1 MVDGLFNSK
10 GAYKIMS
17 SDEEADEGF
26 LTHPYSWESDSFKKI
41 KESLDKTY
49 LDICP
54 ARSKR
59 LLQKRIRG
67 SVKEQDIPKVS
78 SEFSWIFQ

>member
-1 MVDGLFNSK
+1 
-10 GAYKIMS
+10 MS

-26 LTHPYSWESDSFKKI
+26 LMHPYAWESDAFKNI
-41 KESLDKTY
+41 KDSLDSLDKTY

-59 LLQKRIRG
+59 LLQKRTRD
-67 SVKEQDIPKVS
+67 SVKQ
-78 SEFSWIFQ
+78 Q